1 MILFSEPRMPSTAD
15 DYAALEQWVWSRLPP
30 SKLLAGRRRVLD
42 LVPLA
47 IDRWSDDMAGST
59 ADDPAFSV
67 MAAMLRQDVRRIY
80 RGRRYGSF
88 WIIVLSSLVGEI
100 VRLLVLWWLS
110 SSDHKQQFRTWRSR
124 RRA

>member
-1 MILFSEPRMPSTAD
+1 MIPFSEPRMPSTAD
-15 DYAALEQWVWSRLPP
+15 NYAGLEQWVWSRLPP

-47 IDRWSDDMAGST
+47 IDRWSEDMAGAT
-59 ADDPAFSV
+59 ADAPAFSV
-67 MAAMLRQDVRRIY
+67 MADSLRQDVRRIY

-110 SSDHKQQFRTWRSR
+110 SSDHKQLFQTWRSE